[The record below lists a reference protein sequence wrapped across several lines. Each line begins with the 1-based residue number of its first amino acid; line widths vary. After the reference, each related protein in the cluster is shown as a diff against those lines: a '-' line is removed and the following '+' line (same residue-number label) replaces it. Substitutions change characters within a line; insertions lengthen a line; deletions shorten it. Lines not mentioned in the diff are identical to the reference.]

1 MDLLENHIK
10 TGDFARAYLLYG
22 SEGFLLSHWRNAL
35 VQAISRG
42 DSQMLEMNM
51 DVFEGAISAEIIINA
66 AETMP
71 FMADCRMIIVK
82 NSGLFASGRSDDSAA
97 MAEYVKGIPDTAVIV
112 FIEADVD
119 KRGRLYK
126 RLADKSIGMAFEA
139 ATPKEPQLA
148 DWAVQHAAGL
158 GKKMTKAVGLS
169 LIRTVSA
176 DMQFLSTEIAKLVA
190 YAGTNP
196 TITAEDVAALCVKSI
211 EGRIFDLM
219 RAIGNRD
226 AKTACRLYGDLIALK
241 ESPLM
246 ILAMIARHFRFC
258 LQCGSLATRMSK
270 RDIAAKLSLQPFAV
284 RDFVETSRNFSQNAM
299 IAGLTDCLET
309 DCAVKSGEI
318 GDVIGVEV
326 LIAKCCSYR

>member
-1 MDLLENHIK
+1 VDLLDNHIK
-10 TGDFARAYLLYG
+10 TGKFARAYLLFG
-22 SEGFLLSHWRNAL
+22 SEGFLMTRWRNAL

-42 DSQMLEMNM
+42 DAQMLDMNM
-51 DVFEGAISAEIIINA
+51 DVFEGAISAETIINA

-71 FMADCRMIIVK
+71 FMADCRLIIVK
-82 NSGLFASGRSDDSAA
+82 SSGLFASGRSDDSAA
-97 MAEYVKGIPDTAVIV
+97 MAEYVKDVPDTAVV
-112 FIEADVD
+112 LFVEADVD

-126 RLADKSIGMAFEA
+126 RLADKSIGLTFEA

-148 DWAVQHAAGL
+148 DWAVQYAASQ
-158 GKKMTKAVGLS
+158 GKKMTKAVGLN

-176 DMQFLSTEIAKLVA
+176 DMQFLSTEIAKLA
-190 YAGTNP
+190 AHAGDNP
-196 TITAEDVAALCVKSI
+196 AITADDVAALCVKSI
-211 EGRIFDLM
+211 EGRIFELM

-226 AKTACRLYGDLIALK
+226 AKTACRLYGNLIALK

-258 LQCGSLATRMSK
+258 LQCGALAQRMSQ

-284 RDFVETSRNFSQNAM
+284 RDFIETSRNFSQNAM

-309 DCAVKSGEI
+309 DCAIKSGEI

-326 LIAKCCSYR
+326 LIAKCCGY